1 MCDGSVFRA
10 FGRGASRLAWG
21 GALFFFAMAA
31 AQAQSTLAY
40 YYLEQCKLF
49 QFGEGGHGGSSPWSK
64 TGLDTSTVNNV
75 IATRTLSITLTS
87 KYGYVAEIGA
97 NPNLIVGAR
106 WAGAPYFATATIPT
120 NVKGLGIRI
129 SSALNVGALVKP
141 QREGEFLTLFSTKI
155 ITAREK
161 PIGKPETYLNSI
173 FAELVVTGPV
183 APGQHIVNGIDP
195 DWPAIDFE
203 VVGVQRT
210 AAESPTMGAPMESSA
225 SDGQAPQGRPVC
237 NATAKYSVVDI
248 LTFGG
253 GAPEVE
259 AKCTVDAKFAG
270 GFSLPM
276 GDYGP
281 GDFRTNGAASKEV
294 PFAVS
299 VHTCGAGAKP
309 KIAFNAQYGLI
320 PGTNVLQLK
329 NHGEATTAKNLGV
342 ILTRQGGDPRN
353 PLNIGQGGAVGT
365 RYDFDNI
372 PGGGVSANG
381 SAEINLGARYQRVDQ
396 IQAGVTG
403 GNADSQVNFK
413 IYYD

>member
-97 NPNLIVGAR
+97 NPNLIVGA
-106 WAGAPYFATATIPT
+106 
-120 NVKGLGIRI
+120 
-129 SSALNVGALVKP
+129 LVKP

-161 PIGKPETYLNSI
+161 PIGKPESYLNSI
-173 FAELVVTGPV
+173 FVELVVTGPV
-183 APGQHIVNGIDP
+183 APGQHIVNGTDP
-195 DWPAIDFE
+195 DWPATDFE

-210 AAESPTMGAPMESSA
+210 AAESPAMGAPMESSA
-225 SDGQAPQGRPVC
+225 SDGQAPQGGPVC

-381 SAEINLGARYQRVDQ
+381 SAEINLGARYQRVDR

>member
-1 MCDGSVFRA
+1 MQNVSFFKALRREG
-10 FGRGASRLAWG
+10 SRLALG
-21 GALFFFAMAA
+21 AALFFCAMAA
-31 AQAQSTLAY
+31 AQAQTALAY

-49 QFGEGGHGGSSPWSK
+49 QFGAGGHGGSSPWSK

-75 IATRTLSITLTS
+75 IATRTLSITITS
-87 KYGYVAEIGA
+87 EYSSVAAIGA

-106 WAGAPYFATATIPT
+106 WAGAPYNATPVIPT
-120 NVKGLGIRI
+120 NVKGLGIRV
-129 SSALNVGALVKP
+129 SSALNMGEPVKP
-141 QREGEFLTLFSTKI
+141 QGAGKFLTLFSTKI
-155 ITAREK
+155 ITAHER
-161 PIGKPETYLNSI
+161 PIGKPELYLNSL

-183 APGQHIVNGIDP
+183 APGQHVVSGIDP

-210 AAESPTMGAPMESSA
+210 AAQSPAMGAPMESSA
-225 SDGQAPQGRPVC
+225 ADGKSPDGRRIC
-237 NATAKYSVVDI
+237 NTTAKYSVVDI

-253 GAPEVE
+253 GAPQIE

-276 GDYGP
+276 GEYGS
-281 GDFRTNGAASKEV
+281 GDFRTNGAVSREV
-294 PFAVS
+294 PFEVS

-329 NHGEATTAKNLGV
+329 DQGEGTTAKNLGV

-353 PLNIGQGGAVGT
+353 PLSIGQGGAVGKK
-365 RYDFDNI
+365 YDFDDI
-372 PGGGVSANG
+372 PGGGVTANG
-381 SAEINLGARYQRVDQ
+381 AAEIKLGARYQRVDQ
-396 IQAGVTG
+396 IQSGVTG
-403 GNADSQVNFK
+403 GSADSQVNFK